1 MKVISPPSILTA
13 ASRGA
18 ISDLATRDPVS
29 LDRPDSASQP
39 TGERT
44 FIPVAAQVTRVI
56 VVATDDFELYH
67 GVVGE
72 LRDRKATFTTIEV
85 DEALPERTSVV
96 ITDPETASQFDA
108 VDVPVVTGEPS
119 APRTIVDR
127 TLTIRRGSD
136 GRTVVGVDPGRKPGI
151 AVLVDD
157 VVTASYQ
164 VPLADAPALIESEIE
179 DAMDPLVRIGD
190 GARLQGSSLINE
202 LSDVP
207 VELVDETGTTP
218 YLGTGTRGMG
228 DVLAAVNIARIEGQ
242 PIDEREIEP
251 TDGELQ
257 VIKDRSR
264 EYGETNRSI
273 DDRFAHRVATGELTI
288 EEALAAHRSRSTER
302 EE

>member
-1 MKVISPPSILTA
+1 M
-13 ASRGA
+13 
-18 ISDLATRDPVS
+18 
-29 LDRPDSASQP
+29 
-39 TGERT
+39 
-44 FIPVAAQVTRVI
+44 I

-96 ITDPETASQFDA
+96 ITDPETAPQFDA
-108 VDVPVVTGEPS
+108 VDVPVVIGEPS

-136 GRTVVGVDPGRKPGI
+136 GRTIVGVDPGRKPGI

-179 DAMDPLVRIGD
+179 DAIDPLVRIGD

-242 PIDEREIEP
+242 PIDEREVEP

-264 EYGETNRSI
+264 EYGGTNRAI

>member
-13 ASRGA
+13 TSRGA